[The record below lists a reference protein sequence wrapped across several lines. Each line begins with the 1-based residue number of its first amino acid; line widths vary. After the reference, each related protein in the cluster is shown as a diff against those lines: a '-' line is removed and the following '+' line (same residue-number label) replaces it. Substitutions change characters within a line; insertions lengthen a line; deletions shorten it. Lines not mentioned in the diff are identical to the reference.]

1 MLPKR
6 FHSTS
11 LVVEDSGL
19 LIIGEPGIGKSD
31 LALRM
36 IDSGAMLIADDI
48 TICKKINNFIYL
60 FSPEETKGLLEV
72 REIGIITVPFIENIK
87 LSLVVQLIN
96 EENIRYP
103 ENENCLIL
111 GIKVPKIKIYGK
123 NSSAVAKIKVKLNQI
138 KNYV

>member
-11 LVVEDSGL
+11 LVVEDSGI
-19 LIIGEPGIGKSD
+19 LIIGESGIGKSD

-87 LSLVVQLIN
+87 LSLVVQLID

-111 GIKVPKIKIYGK
+111 GIKVPKIKICGK

>member
-11 LVVEDSGL
+11 LVVEDSGI
-19 LIIGEPGIGKSD
+19 LIIGESGIGKSD

-103 ENENCLIL
+103 ENENYLIL

>member
-11 LVVEDSGL
+11 LVVEDSGI
-19 LIIGEPGIGKSD
+19 LIIGESGIGKSD

-103 ENENCLIL
+103 ENENYLIL

-123 NSSAVAKIKVKLNQI
+123 NSSAVAKIKSKI
-138 KNYV
+138 KSD

>member
-19 LIIGEPGIGKSD
+19 LIIGESGIGKSD

-36 IDSGAMLIADDI
+36 IDSGAMLIADDV

-87 LSLVVQLIN
+87 LSLVIQLIN

>member
-19 LIIGEPGIGKSD
+19 LIIGESGIGKSD

-103 ENENCLIL
+103 ENENYLIL

>member
-1 MLPKR
+1 MNLE
-6 FHSTS
+6 
-11 LVVEDSGL
+11 LVT
-19 LIIGEPGIGKSD
+19 D

-103 ENENCLIL
+103 ENEKLFNTWY
-111 GIKVPKIKIYGK
+111 KSPKNK
-123 NSSAVAKIKVKLNQI
+123 NLW
-138 KNYV
+138 

>member
-1 MLPKR
+1 MILQYVRK
-6 FHSTS
+6 
-11 LVVEDSGL
+11 
-19 LIIGEPGIGKSD
+19 LIIS
-31 LALRM
+31 
-36 IDSGAMLIADDI
+36 
-48 TICKKINNFIYL
+48 FIY
-60 FSPEETKGLLEV
+60 FRPEETKGLLEV

-111 GIKVPKIKIYGK
+111 GIKVPKIKICGK

>member
-11 LVVEDSGL
+11 VVVEDSGL
-19 LIIGEPGIGKSD
+19 LIIGESGIGKSD

-36 IDSGAMLIADDI
+36 IDSGAMLIADDV

-87 LSLVVQLIN
+87 LSLVVQLTN
-96 EENIRYP
+96 DENKRYP
-103 ENENCLIL
+103 EKEKCLIL

-123 NSSAVAKIKVKLNQI
+123 NSSAVAKIKVKLNEI